1 MREFTSDGFNFLK
14 LYEMT
19 LSTESE
25 GEERD
30 EGI

>member
-1 MREFTSDGFNFLK
+1 MREFIFDGFNFFK

-19 LSTESE
+19 LLTESE